1 MILNNKH
8 KEICIEDGDFTDI
21 MVIVRKMLKK
31 SKVSK
36 KVYIT
41 TTDIVEVVITPCF
54 PLHRIRYVEA
64 LYGLKVTYNVT

>member
-1 MILNNKH
+1 MILNTTH
-8 KEICIEDGDFTDI
+8 REITLEDGDFTDI

-31 SKVSK
+31 SKVNK

-54 PLHRIRYVEA
+54 PIHRIRYVEA
-64 LYGLKVTYNVT
+64 L